1 LTDDNRTW
9 LLSFVSGQKFFNS
22 KLKDS
27 KDTEENYTSHL
38 KQYCDD
44 VGKNPDQLL
53 KLKPTT
59 FELLAMMQKGIDVST
74 LSETAAKDTLETYLA
89 KETIYDKETNE
100 NKPFTVYSKIG
111 FRTAVKSFYS
121 ANDRDLPKSTAENL
135 EAPEAK
141 KRTPSVEDC
150 VKLENNMTNRRDKF
164 LIWFLESCPVRKATL
179 FKLKWKDLKPL
190 NDKNVPYWLNI
201 ESARLK
207 GSGKGKYKGT
217 KHIGFLHSYAVEK
230 LDDYKKELKERGI
243 NYNEDSPL
251 FMCYYGNAYGSR
263 VGDALKQ
270 INSIFLDASIVAFGD
285 DIKKHFSPHDFR
297 DILSTVLEKPQVKAN
312 VNLAKPLTSH
322 KPTGIEATYA
332 NHSSTEDKPNE
343 DQLTVFKMCLPF
355 LIPETTEELKAELN
369 QQKAETEKINL
380 ENTKVIAVQQVKI
393 EEQNKKVKEMEEK
406 FDEKLNA
413 KTNELKME
421 IMSKM
426 ELFKLVETKEEWEKT
441 QEFFNTL
448 RTAKIERQIQKQAE
462 EQDKYEQENKPN
474 ELTTEQQEKVK
485 RRIEQ
490 YRKQQE
496 EKSF

>member
-1 LTDDNRTW
+1 MSKLTDDNRTW

-89 KETIYDKETNE
+89 KDTIYDKETNE

-141 KRTPSVEDC
+141 KRTPSVEEC

-190 NDKNVPYWLNI
+190 NDKDVPYWLNI

-230 LDDYKKELKERGI
+230 LEDYKRELKEREI
-243 NYNEDSPL
+243 SYNEDSPL
-251 FMCYYGNAYGSR
+251 FMCYYQNAYGSK

-297 DILSTVLEKPQVKAN
+297 DIISTVLEKPQIKAN

-322 KPTGIEATYA
+322 KPTGIEATYT
-332 NHSSTEDKPNE
+332 NHPDSDYLE
-343 DQLTVFKMCLPF
+343 LFRMCLPF
-355 LIPETTEELKAELN
+355 LIPETVGELKAELDE
-369 QQKAETEKINL
+369 QKAETAKKLKADNEQLTNL
-380 ENTKVIAVQQVKI
+380 QYENTDLKGKMNSLNTRQETTEKELAFIKRYVFDSASVI
-393 EEQNKKVKEMEEK
+393 
-406 FDEKLNA
+406 
-413 KTNELKME
+413 
-421 IMSKM
+421 
-426 ELFKLVETKEEWEKT
+426 ETKEDVAELQGFLEKMRKAK
-441 QEFFNTL
+441 EERNTL
-448 RTAKIERQIQKQAE
+448 PVDQDIDESTAHKPDFEKNARDELERQRKAKQK
-462 EQDKYEQENKPN
+462 
-474 ELTTEQQEKVK
+474 
-485 RRIEQ
+485 
-490 YRKQQE
+490 
-496 EKSF
+496 